1 MTNAQQMAA
10 LYREDVDG
18 MLTDKL
24 LSFAFMVVNRFER
37 HTHAKKLE
45 QKIV

>member
-1 MTNAQQMAA
+1 MTKAQRMAA
-10 LYREDVDG
+10 PHREDVDG
-18 MLTDKL
+18 LLTDKS
-24 LSFAFMVVNRFER
+24 LSITFMVVNRFER